1 MKAIF
6 MMDTDMCIY
15 LKKRRPP
22 SVADRFNQLQQGEV
36 VISLITFGEL
46 LNGALK
52 SVESEAA
59 IKNVYH
65 LSERLPVEPMQIEVA
80 TIYSNIRSDL
90 EKKGQIIGNN
100 DLWIAAHALS
110 LGLTIITNNT
120 REFSRIS
127 NLSVE
132 NWL

>member
-52 SVESEAA
+52 SVEAEAA
-59 IKNVYH
+59 IKNAYH
-65 LSERLPVEPMQIEVA
+65 LSERLPVEPMQIEA
-80 TIYSNIRSDL
+80 AHIYSNIRSDL
-90 EKKGQIIGNN
+90 KKRDKLLVIMIY
-100 DLWIAAHALS
+100 
-110 LGLTIITNNT
+110 
-120 REFSRIS
+120 
-127 NLSVE
+127 
-132 NWL
+132 